1 MNFYETQMG
10 QRFFSS
16 QLPKL
21 IQTLEK
27 IAASLSCPPAAM
39 KLTEMESSDILHELY
54 CGSYEPDLFGAENET
69 DSLSRQVMREEHALQ
84 LLLNSDAKM
93 QFEKYQTAVSIR
105 NSALTERAYKS
116 GFQLA
121 INLLLAGSFHP
132 TPLKSENGGRQD
144 ESN

>member
-10 QRFFSS
+10 QRFFNS

-21 IQTLEK
+21 IQALEK
-27 IAASLSCPPAAM
+27 IAASLSSPPAAM
-39 KLTEMESSDILHELY
+39 NLTGMESSDILHELY

-69 DSLSRQVMREEHALQ
+69 DSLSRQVMQEEHALQ
-84 LLLNSDAKM
+84 QMLNSDAKT
-93 QFEKYQTAVSIR
+93 QFEKYQTTVSIR

-116 GFQLA
+116 GFRLA
-121 INLLLAGSFHP
+121 INLLLAGSFLP
-132 TPLKSENGGRQD
+132 TSLKSENGGRQD